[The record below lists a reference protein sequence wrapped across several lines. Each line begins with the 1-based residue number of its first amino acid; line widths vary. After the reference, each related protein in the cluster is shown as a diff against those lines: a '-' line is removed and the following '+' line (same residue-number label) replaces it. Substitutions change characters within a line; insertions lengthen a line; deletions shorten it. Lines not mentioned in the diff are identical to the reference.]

1 MEWLRHPLYS
11 ILAVIL
17 IGAIAGAAA
26 HWSSRR
32 PRRVRAGLVTV
43 LAGVGAAFLGFHAAM
58 LSNRMTG
65 VILMPFTVA
74 LVISLLASFAL
85 RDRAG

>member
-11 ILAVIL
+11 ILAVIV
-17 IGAIAGAAA
+17 IGALVGLLA
-26 HWSSRR
+26 HASGRG
-32 PRRVRAGLVTV
+32 PRTIRACLVAI
-43 LAGVGAAFLGFHAAM
+43 LAGMGAAFLGFHAAM

-65 VILMPFTVA
+65 VILMPFAAA

-85 RDRAG
+85 RDRSG

>member
-11 ILAVIL
+11 ILAVIV
-17 IGAIAGAAA
+17 IGAL
-26 HWSSRR
+26 
-32 PRRVRAGLVTV
+32 AGLLAHASARGPRTIRACLVTI
-43 LAGVGAAFLGFHAAM
+43 LAGMGAAFLGFHAAM
-58 LSNRMTG
+58 LSNRMTD
-65 VILMPFTVA
+65 VILMPFAAA